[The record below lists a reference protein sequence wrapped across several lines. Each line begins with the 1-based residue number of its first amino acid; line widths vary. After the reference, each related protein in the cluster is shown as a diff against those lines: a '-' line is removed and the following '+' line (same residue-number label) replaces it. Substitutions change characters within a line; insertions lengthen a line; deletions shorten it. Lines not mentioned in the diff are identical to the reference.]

1 MPIQNEQLADYPFLD
16 EMFEDNYFPNAQ
28 VEKGKAIL
36 VRLCEEIERNRP
48 ADITALYVL
57 THAATEEFNVLAVE
71 FEEHDSEI
79 ETAARD
85 CIATDFAEI
94 AEAYGFKA
102 DIEELTAT
110 REW

>member
-1 MPIQNEQLADYPFLD
+1 MPIQNEQLVDYSFLD
-16 EMFEDNYFPNAQ
+16 EMFKDDYFPNAQ

-36 VRLCEEIERNRP
+36 VRLCEEIERQKPVNP
-48 ADITALYVL
+48 TALYVL

-71 FEEHDSEI
+71 FEEHNSEI
-79 ETAARD
+79 ETGARD

>member
-1 MPIQNEQLADYPFLD
+1 MPIQNEHLADYPFLD
-16 EMFEDNYFPNAQ
+16 EMFEDDYFPNAQ

-36 VRLCEEIERNRP
+36 VRLCEEIEHNRP

-57 THAATEEFNVLAVE
+57 AHAATEEFNVLAAE

-85 CIATDFAEI
+85 CIASDFAEI

-102 DIEELTAT
+102 DLEALVAP
-110 REW
+110 RDW